1 MAKLLSGTRIYGN
14 ATVDTNLLVSG
25 NTTSTNSSTGAL
37 TVSGGVGIVGNLN
50 VSNSVV
56 VSGGIQNTPIGN
68 STPNSAQFTT
78 VNSSSN
84 TTVNALTI
92 NNSATV
98 GGTLGVTGNVNG
110 NGVTLTGSLTATG
123 SGDFD
128 GGLQSTPIGNAS
140 ASTGQFT
147 TVSATSNITGA
158 ALTSNGSITAIT
170 SMSALGGLQNTPIG
184 NVSPSTALF
193 TTVGTSGNS
202 TAAALTV
209 NGTATIGSTLGV
221 SGNVTANGLTI
232 TDSATIGNTLS
243 TIGVLTAAAPVLANW
258 NQGAIV
264 TPVGSGVSIGDSL
277 YVNDSAYIGN
287 TVLGN
292 GSGFLM
298 VDGTAEFFLTS
309 NLTSAFSI
317 GSGSGPIF
325 QIDTLTGQ
333 DLAQFGVRTLAFF
346 RNTASAISTSNA
358 AIRSLG
364 GMAISKNLI
373 VGTNVTVGTTLTAN
387 AGIQNTTIGN
397 VTPSTALFTTVG
409 TSGNTTANALTVN
422 GTATIGSTLG
432 VTGNINGNGIT
443 LTGSLVASGSG
454 DFDGGL
460 QSTPIGN
467 ASAST
472 GQFTTVSATGNIT
485 AAALTS
491 NGSATVGSTLQARAG
506 IQNTAIGNV
515 TPSSGQFT
523 TIQSSGLATLNSFY
537 ANTDSTVAGNLTVDG
552 NLVVSGNVI
561 ASGSNN
567 TYFTDSIIELHTAPN
582 LANLTFN
589 DGKDIGIRFHYYK
602 TENSNAFLGWQNETG
617 YLEWLGAGATENI
630 NANVITGSYGTI
642 KTGELILANSTISTS
657 TGSGALVVAGGAG
670 VAGNIYAGNYFYA
683 NGLQAVGPQGPQ
695 GPIGNT
701 GPQGP
706 TGPQGALQAWSVK
719 DSNYTAVNGDRLLA
733 NTLVS
738 GNFTILLPATPP
750 SGAYVQVSDAGN
762 LAVVPVTV
770 GRNGSTIEG
779 LTDDVNLTIAGTTYE
794 FIYDGITWEVTA
806 TTGARGPQGPQGP
819 SGAGGSI
826 SISDEGTLLTNSAS
840 SINFVGSGVTA
851 NVTGTDVT
859 VTISGGGSGTPGG
872 SDTQVQFNDSG
883 SFGGNAAFTFSK
895 TTGNLTTSNLI
906 AGNTTTGG
914 VFANT
919 VTFNGTA
926 ANVIAM
932 MFNSANV
939 SIDFIL
945 R

>member
-14 ATVDTNLLVSG
+14 ATVDTNLVVSG

-68 STPNSAQFTT
+68 LTPSTAQFTT
-78 VNSSSN
+78 VNSSGN

-147 TVSATSNITGA
+147 TVS
-158 ALTSNGSITAIT
+158 
-170 SMSALGGLQNTPIG
+170 
-184 NVSPSTALF
+184 V
-193 TTVGTSGNS
+193 
-202 TAAALTV
+202 
-209 NGTATIGSTLGV
+209 
-221 SGNVTANGLTI
+221 
-232 TDSATIGNTLS
+232 
-243 TIGVLTAAAPVLANW
+243 
-258 NQGAIV
+258 
-264 TPVGSGVSIGDSL
+264 
-277 YVNDSAYIGN
+277 
-287 TVLGN
+287 
-292 GSGFLM
+292 
-298 VDGTAEFFLTS
+298 
-309 NLTSAFSI
+309 
-317 GSGSGPIF
+317 
-325 QIDTLTGQ
+325 
-333 DLAQFGVRTLAFF
+333 
-346 RNTASAISTSNA
+346 
-358 AIRSLG
+358 
-364 GMAISKNLI
+364 
-373 VGTNVTVGTTLTAN
+373 
-387 AGIQNTTIGN
+387 
-397 VTPSTALFTTVG
+397 
-409 TSGNTTANALTVN
+409 
-422 GTATIGSTLG
+422 
-432 VTGNINGNGIT
+432 
-443 LTGSLVASGSG
+443 
-454 DFDGGL
+454 
-460 QSTPIGN
+460 
-467 ASAST
+467 
-472 GQFTTVSATGNIT
+472 TGNIT
-485 AAALTS
+485 ASALTS

-706 TGPQGALQAWSVK
+706 TGPQGVQGPTGPVAGAANQVVYKNSSNVAAGSASFTFDGSQILSVPQIVV
-719 DSNYTAVNGDRLLA
+719 SNSTGDEGGEILLSKPATNVTYTGTGITIDAYQNRIRFFEQGGSVRGAYIDITAAGAGVSTNLLA
-733 NTLVS
+733 GGPQGPQGPQGPIGNTGPQGPQGIQGPI
-738 GNFTILLPATPP
+738 GNTGPQGPQ
-750 SGAYVQVSDAGN
+750 GVQGPQGPIGN
-762 LAVVPVTV
+762 TGPQGPQGPIGNT
-770 GRNGSTIEG
+770 GPQGPQ
-779 LTDDVNLTIAGTTYE
+779 
-794 FIYDGITWEVTA
+794 GIQGPQGPIGN
-806 TTGARGPQGPQGP
+806 TGPQGPQGPIGNTGPQGPQGP
-819 SGAGGSI
+819 SGPGTTINAADNTTTTTLYPVMVGAAGV
-826 SISDEGTLLTNSAS
+826 NQ
-840 SINFVGSGVTA
+840 TA
-851 NVTGTDVT
+851 NITTGKF
-859 VTISGGGSGTPGG
+859 S
-872 SDTQVQFNDSG
+872 FN
-883 SFGGNAAFTFSK
+883 AV
-895 TTGNLTTSNLI
+895 TGNLSASNVIVGTTTSGAL
-906 AGNTTTGG
+906 T
-914 VFANT
+914 ANT
-919 VTFNGTA
+919 ITFNGTA
-926 ANVIAM
+926 ANVISM
-932 MFNSANV
+932 IFNSANV
-939 SIDFIL
+939 SIDFVL
-945 R
+945 G